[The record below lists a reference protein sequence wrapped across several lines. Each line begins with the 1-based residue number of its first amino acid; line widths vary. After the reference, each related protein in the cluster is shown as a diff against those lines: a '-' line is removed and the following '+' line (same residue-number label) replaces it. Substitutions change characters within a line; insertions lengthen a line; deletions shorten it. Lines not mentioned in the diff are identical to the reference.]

1 MGTGIHRRE
10 FLSLAVSVATCLG
23 IGSEKYYPSIIYIKL
38 LRKVIQSTSLA
49 ILISAGVSVDA
60 LPGEDVEYMFGLDPH
75 IVYYLQIIQVV
86 IFVVAGFALPII
98 GMIGLSFLFQF
109 IFGYG
114 RPNPLKNQPYECGMK
129 PIQEAN
135 VQFDIRYYLY
145 ALLFIVFDI
154 EIIFLVPWAIASAGK
169 DMRSMGTMVAP
180 TEMTIFIA
188 ILAVGLA
195 YAWKKGALKWE

>member
-1 MGTGIHRRE
+1 MYD
-10 FLSLAVSVATCLG
+10 LQ
-23 IGSEKYYPSIIYIKL
+23 
-38 LRKVIQSTSLA
+38 VIQIA
-49 ILISAGVSVDA
+49 
-60 LPGEDVEYMFGLDPH
+60 
-75 IVYYLQIIQVV
+75 
-86 IFVVAGFALPII
+86 IFVLAGFALPAL
-98 GMIGLSFLFQF
+98 GMIGLSLLLQF

-154 EIIFLVPWAIASAGK
+154 EIVFLIPWAISSHSKTIRDLG
-169 DMRSMGTMVAP
+169 SMVAP
-180 TEMTIFIA
+180 VEMTIFIS